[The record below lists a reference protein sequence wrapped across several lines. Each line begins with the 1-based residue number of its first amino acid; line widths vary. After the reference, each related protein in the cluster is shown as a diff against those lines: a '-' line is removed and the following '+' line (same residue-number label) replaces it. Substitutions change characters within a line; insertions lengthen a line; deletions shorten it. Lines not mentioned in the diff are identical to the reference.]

1 MQAGQESF
9 RSVTR
14 IFYRGAHCVFLTYD
28 ITRDETFANLVE
40 WLKEI
45 QNHAAEDVK
54 IYLIG
59 NKSEMEEQRE
69 VFKERA
75 IEFAKEHNI
84 HKVFETSAKTGDN
97 VEEVF
102 SAAAREIFVQQV
114 EEGGDDGSDDDD
126 IKTKP
131 GESAGGKK
139 AKSQPGAGK
148 FDLGKGTGK
157 GGKTMKD

>member
-1 MQAGQESF
+1 M
-9 RSVTR
+9 TR

-75 IEFAKEHNI
+75 IEFAKDHNI
-84 HKVFETSAKTGDN
+84 HKVFETSAKTGNN

-102 SAAAREIFVQQV
+102 SCAAREIFMQV
-114 EEGGDDGSDDDD
+114 GAEDDGSDDDVKV
-126 IKTKP
+126 KT
-131 GESAGGKK
+131 GATATGKRSSK
-139 AKSQPGAGK
+139 TPGADGK
-148 FDLGKGTGK
+148 FDLGKKSGAGGTTKKDKK
-157 GGKTMKD
+157 GGCC

>member
-1 MQAGQESF
+1 M
-9 RSVTR
+9 TR

-84 HKVFETSAKTGDN
+84 HKVFETSAKTGNN

-102 SAAAREIFVQQV
+102 SCAAREIFLQV
-114 EEGGDDGSDDDD
+114 EDNDDGSDEDPV
-126 IKTKP
+126 KVKP
-131 GESAGGKK
+131 GVKKPKTQGGD
-139 AKSQPGAGK
+139 GK
-148 FDLGKGTGK
+148 FDLGKGTGGGGKSKKDGKK
-157 GGKTMKD
+157 GGCC